1 MVKGTESWFS
11 IWEGIYIAKLWFL
24 ISTTL
29 LLTLLS
35 AALSIVWLPSFP
47 PTCSIIPILLFICFY
62 YEFWSKARCFLVPT
76 GSFLMA
82 HTQQMMMLYCS
93 ESANCVQVLQTLND
107 SLTESNATDI
117 KASETNPAFQSSS
130 LFRLQ
135 HLLKWRPN
143 DVW

>member
-1 MVKGTESWFS
+1 
-11 IWEGIYIAKLWFL
+11 
-24 ISTTL
+24 
-29 LLTLLS
+29 
-35 AALSIVWLPSFP
+35 
-47 PTCSIIPILLFICFY
+47 
-62 YEFWSKARCFLVPT
+62 
-76 GSFLMA
+76 MA

-135 HLLKWRPN
+135 HLLK
-143 DVW
+143 